1 MTLAK
6 LFQKQILVALIIGLS
21 NFVTAQAQTP
31 RHRVLTAREIAR
43 RVFPSV
49 VMLVARDENG
59 RPVSQGSGFFVRGDA
74 IATNRH
80 VIESAAQIHV
90 KVVGRNVS
98 FEIKSIE
105 STDKE
110 NDLALLKIEPPK
122 AQSLL
127 LGDSRRVAVGDTVY
141 VVGSPEGL
149 EGTFSQGIISGLRRI
164 EGQDLLQ
171 ITAPISHGSSGGP
184 VLNTRGEVI
193 GIAVGIIADGQNL
206 NFAIPVSHLSS
217 LMKAKA
223 GHPDEGNLVV
233 AGDPAGGV
241 GKRVPDMAPCAL
253 KCSVPTFEEE
263 IRLHPDSA
271 EGHLHLG
278 EAYLQSG
285 RKNEAIE
292 AFKQSLR
299 IKPDYVEARFG
310 LGFAY
315 ASIGRYDDAVGE
327 LKQVIGTV
335 PDNPVAYLGLGLNY
349 FELGRFDE
357 AMEAFKQVTR
367 LVPDDPVAYSM
378 LGASYLK
385 TGRYDLA
392 REAFTQAIRIKPD
405 FPGAHYGLG
414 QTYLSLGDKALALDE
429 YRILK
434 SMKSDSA
441 NSLFDLIYK

>member
-6 LFQKQILVALIIGLS
+6 LFHKSILVALIIGLS
-21 NFVTAQAQTP
+21 NLVTAQAQTP

-43 RVFPSV
+43 KVFPSV
-49 VMLVARDENG
+49 VMLVALDKNG
-59 RPVSQGSGFFVRGDA
+59 VPVSLGSGFFVRGDA

-80 VIESAAQIHV
+80 VIDSASQIHV
-90 KVVGRNVS
+90 KIVGRNVS
-98 FEIKSIE
+98 FEIKSVE

-110 NDLALLKIEPPK
+110 NDLALLKIEAPK

-141 VVGSPEGL
+141 VVGNPEGL
-149 EGTFSQGIISGLRRI
+149 EGTFSQGIISGLRKT

-217 LMKAKA
+217 LMAKT
-223 GHPDEGNLVV
+223 GQPEGTMV
-233 AGDPAGGV
+233 AADDPAGGV
-241 GKRVPDMAPCAL
+241 GERVLGMAPCAA
-253 KCSVPTFEEE
+253 KCSIPSFEEE
-263 IRLHPDSA
+263 IRVHPDSA
-271 EGHLHLG
+271 EGHFHLG
-278 EAYLQSG
+278 EAYLESG
-285 RKNEAIE
+285 RNNEAIE
-292 AFKQSLR
+292 AFKQALR
-299 IKPDYVEARFG
+299 IKPDYVEARLG
-310 LGFAY
+310 LGFVY
-315 ASIGRYDDAVGE
+315 ASIGRYDEAVEE
-327 LKQVIGTV
+327 LKQVIRTF
-335 PDNPVAYLGLGLNY
+335 PDNPVAHLGLGLTY
-349 FELGRFDE
+349 FQLGRFDE
-357 AMEAFKQVTR
+357 AIEALKQVTR
-367 LVPDDPVAYSM
+367 LVPEDPMAYSM

-385 TGRYDLA
+385 TGRYDGA

-414 QTYLSLGDKALALDE
+414 QTYLSLGDKASALDE

-441 NSLFDLIYK
+441 NSLFDQIYK